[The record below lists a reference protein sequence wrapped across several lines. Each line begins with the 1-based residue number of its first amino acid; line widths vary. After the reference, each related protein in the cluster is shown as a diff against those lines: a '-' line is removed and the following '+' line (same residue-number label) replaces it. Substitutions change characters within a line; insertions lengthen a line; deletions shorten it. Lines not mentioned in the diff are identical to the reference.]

1 MTKYK
6 NKRVNIVSI
15 SMVKESSVL
24 YNGRFINEPKQGVE
38 LVKPFL
44 ENSDREKLIVVGLD
58 TKNQPTF
65 LETVSVGTLSS
76 SMVHPREVFKSAIL
90 GNSASII
97 MFHNHPS
104 GNSNPSK
111 DDINITTR
119 IFEAGK
125 ILGIN
130 LIDHIIIGD
139 NEFVSLRENGYINI

>member
-1 MTKYK
+1 MKYK

-24 YNGRFINEPKQGVE
+24 YSGRVMSSPKDGVN

-65 LETVSVGTLSS
+65 LETVSVGTLNS

-90 GNSASII
+90 GNSASIV
-97 MFHNHPS
+97 MFHNHPT

-119 IFEAGK
+119 IYEAGK

>member
-1 MTKYK
+1 MAKSK

-15 SMVKESSVL
+15 SLVRESSVL
-24 YNGRFINEPKQGVE
+24 YSGRTINSPEQGVT
-38 LVKPFL
+38 LVKPYL

-65 LETVSVGTLSS
+65 LETVSIGTLNS

-90 GNSASII
+90 GNSASIL

-104 GNSNPSK
+104 GDMEPSK
-111 DDINITTR
+111 DDISITKR
-119 IFEAGK
+119 IVEAGK

-130 LIDHIIIGD
+130 LIDHIIIG
-139 NEFVSLRENGYINI
+139 NNKFKSLREQGYI

>member
-24 YNGRFINEPKQGVE
+24 YLGRVMSSPKDGVN

-65 LETVSVGTLSS
+65 LETVSVGTLNS

-104 GNSNPSK
+104 GDSNPSK
-111 DDINITTR
+111 DDIGITKR
-119 IFEAGK
+119 ISEAGK

-139 NEFVSLRENGYINI
+139 NEFISLRENGYIDI